1 MCNVVRIGFT
11 FSNQKGLAQMLSD
24 QKLSELKNQ
33 LQQTSED
40 LRNRLHESNDLNLKQ
55 SLLRD
60 SSFELSS
67 YDNHPGDEG
76 TELFERE
83 KDLALL
89 EHYRNEIRD
98 NEKAL
103 QAMDEGTYGKCK
115 VCGEDIPALRLE
127 ALPTTLYCI
136 EHTPSHETS
145 HNRPVEEGV
154 LMPPF
159 GKFDMDEEDENVV
172 TDAEDT
178 WQEVAT
184 FGTSSS
190 PSDLPSPKDHPNDWY
205 EESEEN
211 IGYVEDYEN
220 FVGVDIEGKNIT
232 IYPKH
237 EKYEKML
244 DEEGVMS
251 ILGDLPAYEHD
262 PYVEED
268 EKDE

>member
-1 MCNVVRIGFT
+1 
-11 FSNQKGLAQMLSD
+11 MLSD
-24 QKLSELKNQ
+24 QQISKIKKQ
-33 LQQTSED
+33 LQQSSED
-40 LRNRLHESNDLNLKQ
+40 LKSRLHESNDLNLKQ
-55 SLLRD
+55 SILRD
-60 SSFELSS
+60 SSFELSA

-83 KDLALL
+83 KDLALF

-98 NEKAL
+98 INEAL
-103 QAMDEGTYGKCK
+103 AAIQVGTYGKCK
-115 VCGEDIPALRLE
+115 KCGIDIPAERME

-136 EHTPSHETS
+136 NHTPAQDTS

-159 GKFDMDEEDENVV
+159 GKFDMDEYDENVV

-190 PSDLPSPKDHPNDWY
+190 PSDFPTPRDHPNDWY
-205 EESEEN
+205 EEGEES

-220 FVGVDIEGKNIT
+220 FIGVDIEGKNIT

-237 EKYEKML
+237 EQYEEML
-244 DEEGVMS
+244 DEEGIMT
-251 ILGDLPAYEHD
+251 IFGDLPAYEHD
-262 PYVEED
+262 PYVEE
-268 EKDE
+268 EE

>member
-1 MCNVVRIGFT
+1 ML
-11 FSNQKGLAQMLSD
+11 SNQQLS
-24 QKLSELKNQ
+24 QLKDQ
-33 LQQTSED
+33 LQQSKED
-40 LRNRLHESNDLNLKQ
+40 LNHRLSENNDLNLKD
-55 SLLRD
+55 SILRD
-60 SSFELSS
+60 SSFELSA

-83 KDLALL
+83 KDIALY

-98 NEKAL
+98 IENAL
-103 QAMDEGTYGKCK
+103 AAMQEGSYGKCK
-115 VCGEDIPALRLE
+115 VCGEDIPSERLE

-136 EHTPSHETS
+136 DHTPSQETS

-159 GKFDMDEEDENVV
+159 GKFDMDEIDENVV

-190 PSDLPSPKDHPNDWY
+190 PSDLVVPKDHPNDWY

-220 FVGVDIEGKNIT
+220 FVGVDIEGKNVT
-232 IYPKH
+232 IYPEH
-237 EKYEKML
+237 EKYEKAL
-244 DEEGVMS
+244 DEEGLMT
-251 ILGDLPAYEHD
+251 IWGDLPAYEHD

-268 EKDE
+268 EEEEKKDD